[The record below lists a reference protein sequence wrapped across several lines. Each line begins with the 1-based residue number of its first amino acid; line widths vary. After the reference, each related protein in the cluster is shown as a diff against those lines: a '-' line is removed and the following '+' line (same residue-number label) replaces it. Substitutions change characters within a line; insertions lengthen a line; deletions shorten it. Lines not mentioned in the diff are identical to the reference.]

1 MQQGASAPA
10 LSMEDDASL
19 MPFSSGVPCTCS
31 EGDLATRSN
40 SLPKPCARLS
50 LVLGKTFGSHVAQC
64 WPGAF
69 VCRMLNTSGAACVG
83 FNYGG
88 DSLSSAA

>member
-1 MQQGASAPA
+1 MPVSCPFLVVSHA
-10 LSMEDDASL
+10 LAQRVILPQEA
-19 MPFSSGVPCTCS
+19 V
-31 EGDLATRSN
+31 
-40 SLPKPCARLS
+40 PKPCARLS